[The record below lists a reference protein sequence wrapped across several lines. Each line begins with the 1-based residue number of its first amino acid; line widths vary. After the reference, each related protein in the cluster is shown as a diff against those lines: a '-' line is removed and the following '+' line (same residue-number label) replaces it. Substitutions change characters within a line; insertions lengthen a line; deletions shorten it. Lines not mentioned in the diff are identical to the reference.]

1 MKSLSHAWLLA
12 TPQTAAYQA
21 PPSMGFSRQE
31 YWSGLPLPSPSAL
44 STLSQN
50 KLTLREACPLKYL
63 SQRADASSL
72 HPRVPEVYLSS
83 LPLNSS
89 SFGPWQFPAAPAQV
103 SLSPG
108 QWVLVSP
115 LCPSALQSGSASTA
129 QRILSEP
136 FTDAQSSL
144 LRALLWQL
152 QLSLSLAPRGALP
165 YTFKLCPI
173 LPLTSSRKLRQLH
186 LTFFF
191 APLPDGQTGFL
202 MPILSCRSEHMCPK
216 TFLFLESWILFC
228 LLPVGSP
235 SINSPLAAPPV
246 TFSLVSCSQIKASSK
261 DL

>member
-1 MKSLSHAWLLA
+1 MKSLSRAWLLV
-12 TPQTAAYQA
+12 TPWTAAYQA

-72 HPRVPEVYLSS
+72 HPRAPEVYLSS

-136 FTDAQSSL
+136 FTDAQSIL

-152 QLSLSLAPRGALP
+152 QLSLSLSSPRSSTLHIQTLPHPAPDFIQKVEAIASNFL
-165 YTFKLCPI
+165 LCP
-173 LPLTSSRKLRQLH
+173 TSWWTDWVPDAPSSLAGQSTCVLRP
-186 LTFFF
+186 FFF
-191 APLPDGQTGFL
+191 LSPGFSFAYFQWAL
-202 MPILSCRSEHMCPK
+202 QP
-216 TFLFLESWILFC
+216 
-228 LLPVGSP
+228 
-235 SINSPLAAPPV
+235 
-246 TFSLVSCSQIKASSK
+246 
-261 DL
+261 